1 MYSCRLSVRTY
12 CKREHV
18 CAHVCVCMHNRE
30 PVARA
35 AFKLKYQKF
44 VRSDADVAAVFVVG
58 VFFTSLW
65 YLLFATT
72 TLPALWAVLLLHV
85 RVVRLLWRI
94 RAVIVLSSIT

>member
-1 MYSCRLSVRTY
+1 MNVCTCVRM
-12 CKREHV
+12 C
-18 CAHVCVCMHNRE
+18 VCVYAQQRAGS
-30 PVARA
+30 ARRIQTE
-35 AFKLKYQKF
+35 YQKF
-44 VRSDADVAAVFVVG
+44 VRSDADVAAVFVV